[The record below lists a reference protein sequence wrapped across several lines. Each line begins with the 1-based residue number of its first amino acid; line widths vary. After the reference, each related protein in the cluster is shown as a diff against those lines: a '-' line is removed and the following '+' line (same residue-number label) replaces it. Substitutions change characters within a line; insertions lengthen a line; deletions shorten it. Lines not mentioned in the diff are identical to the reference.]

1 MVLSS
6 VVEMDAFYT
15 VLRYS
20 PDPARDE
27 ARNIG
32 ILVVGDSRHAWFK
45 TAPLSRVTPKLH
57 EQGLLDA
64 ILARFE
70 SRVNEGEFRNPNQV
84 SDLAAILRGP
94 IQLTSPAP
102 MAVAGSFQT
111 SADALF
117 HSLVAIR
124 QRRGPGLGK
133 GELLDRVVDVFR
145 SKGAAVARGSYIGD
159 FIFDAVVQ
167 DPGSVPTAVGVAS
180 FDTEAEDWAGT
191 ERQVGHYLFAVTR
204 VQPRQ
209 AFVVQAPTSIS
220 TDAARLTH
228 GRVTKWLH
236 EAGVPTIPCA
246 DIPAFAARLAGGQLW
261 LADALAGAAS

>member
-1 MVLSS
+1 MDPSAVL
-6 VVEMDAFYT
+6 EMDAFYT

-32 ILVVGDSRHAWFK
+32 LLVVGDHRHAWFK

-70 SRVNEGEFRNPNQV
+70 SRVKEGEFRNLNQV
-84 SDLAAILRGP
+84 SDLAVRLRGP
-94 IQLTSPAP
+94 IQLTSPAS
-102 MAVAGSFQT
+102 MAVAGSFES

-145 SKGAAVARGSYIGD
+145 SKGAVVARGSYIGD
-159 FIFDAVVQ
+159 FIFDAVV
-167 DPGSVPTAVGVAS
+167 GSAGPSPTALGVAS

-191 ERQVGHYLFAVTR
+191 ERQVGHYLWAVTR
-204 VQPRQ
+204 VHPQP
-209 AFVVQAPTSIS
+209 AFVMQPPSSIS
-220 TDAARLTH
+220 TDSARLSH
-228 GRVTKWLH
+228 ERVTKWLA
-236 EAGVPTIPCA
+236 EAAVPTIASA
-246 DIPAFAARLAGGQLW
+246 DIPAFAARLTGGQLW
-261 LADALAGAAS
+261 LADAMSGLAS